1 MRGRMLA
8 TRPLQSMN
16 NPPQTTLPKCRQ
28 YKMAK
33 IAKSLLKETRL
44 YNFSSLVE
52 SVHRI
57 TMQLP
62 KRVLF
67 IEFIKL

>member
-1 MRGRMLA
+1 
-8 TRPLQSMN
+8 
-16 NPPQTTLPKCRQ
+16 
-28 YKMAK
+28 MAK

-44 YNFSSLVE
+44 YNLSSLVE